1 MIGRE
6 LSITSSKARSR
17 IRLSNMIDGSL
28 GREELILLN
37 TNDNPYSVNYYAT
50 KLSSLYVR
58 KY

>member
-1 MIGRE
+1 
-6 LSITSSKARSR
+6 
-17 IRLSNMIDGSL
+17 MIDGSL